1 MFDWIV
7 ANLGTIVV
15 LLAVIA
21 VVAGVTVKMIKDKKQ
36 GKSSCGSS
44 CCSCPMSGKC
54 HPKANN
60 EKQNSDR
67 IL

>member
-1 MFDWIV
+1 MIDWLIQ
-7 ANLGTIVV
+7 NIGTIVICAV
-15 LLAVIA
+15 LVC
-21 VVAGVTVKMIKDKKQ
+21 VVALIIRGMIKDKKQ